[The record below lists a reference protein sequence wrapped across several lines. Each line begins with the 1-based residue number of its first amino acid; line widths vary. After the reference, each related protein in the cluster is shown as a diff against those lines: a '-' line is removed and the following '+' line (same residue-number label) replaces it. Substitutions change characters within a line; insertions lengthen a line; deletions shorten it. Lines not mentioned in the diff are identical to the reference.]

1 MTSLEDKLELLLS
14 EIPEFFDQA
23 SSKIQKNEG
32 VEKEGEY
39 FNYRRDGKK
48 KSCKRVNEIYVDFSP
63 I

>member
-23 SSKIQKNEG
+23 SSKIQKNAS

-39 FNYRRDGKK
+39 FNY
-48 KSCKRVNEIYVDFSP
+48 S
-63 I
+63 